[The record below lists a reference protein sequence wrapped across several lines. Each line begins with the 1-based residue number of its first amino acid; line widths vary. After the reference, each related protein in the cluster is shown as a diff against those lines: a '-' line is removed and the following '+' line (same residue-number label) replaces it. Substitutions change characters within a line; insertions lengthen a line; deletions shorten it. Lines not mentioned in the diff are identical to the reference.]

1 MTDEDKDEDKKFKRD
16 KKAKKSLSDVEK
28 KIEKVKNSKI
38 PESEKEAYIER
49 ILGESKKEE
58 GITFQVYSMKRDL
71 KGAEKIG
78 KEAMARSKGKLVL
91 SLIEWDNLFK
101 KF

>member
-1 MTDEDKDEDKKFKRD
+1 MNDEDKKFKRE
-16 KKAKKSLSDVEK
+16 KKAKKALSDVEK
-28 KIEKVKNSKI
+28 KIEKVKNSKL
-38 PESEKEAYIER
+38 PESEKEAYIET
-49 ILGESKKEE
+49 ILGESKKQE
-58 GITFQVYSMKRDL
+58 GITFQVYSLKRGL

-78 KEAMARSKGKLVL
+78 KEAMAKSQVL